1 MLDQGF
7 EQAIRQI
14 IGATAPHPRRQT
26 ALLSATWPQAIQA
39 LANEFLQDPVKVR
52 ASRVD
57 GGRCPPPSDRLTP
70 HQHQRTA
77 KHGSPFFLFPSPP
90 H

>member
-14 IGATAPHPRRQT
+14 IDATAPHPRRQT

-39 LANEFLQDPVKVR
+39 LASEFLQDPVKVMQAWR
-52 ASRVD
+52 GCA
-57 GGRCPPPSDRLTP
+57 CM
-70 HQHQRTA
+70 
-77 KHGSPFFLFPSPP
+77 
-90 H
+90 